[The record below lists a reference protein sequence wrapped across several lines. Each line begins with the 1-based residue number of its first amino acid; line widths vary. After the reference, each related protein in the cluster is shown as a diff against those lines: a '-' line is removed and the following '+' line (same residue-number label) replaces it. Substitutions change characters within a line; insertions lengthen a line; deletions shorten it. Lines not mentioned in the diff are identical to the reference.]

1 MRRLLIPFLLIV
13 LLLGLTACQATP
25 AGVAAPRPALSGG
38 IIVWYGTDEAD
49 RQIWEA
55 IFDNFTQIYPEV
67 TILADA
73 VPQDEL
79 LGRYERTSAMGL
91 GPDLLLGPHD
101 WLMPLADQGLIRPID
116 EALVAQDSFLSTTM
130 ETMRYNG
137 RLYGLPLTLHMNGL
151 YYNASLVETPVTN
164 LDEMLAQAAAGQG
177 TALTTTFDD
186 AFWGIQ
192 AFGGQVLDENG
203 AVVLYEGGMANWLAW
218 LKSAQDAPGMF
229 LNRDKTLMRQLFMDG
244 RVAYYVGSPD
254 ELPVLQEALGE
265 DNVRVST
272 LPAGPQGPAGPLLL
286 THGLFFNHASSA
298 EQVALAGQLA
308 AFMTSVEQS
317 TRLMRDAQVVPAN
330 QRVRIDPRL
339 YPVIAGFAVQSR
351 TAVALANTPQSVV
364 VREQGSDVYRLVLEG
379 VVPASDALLTFSQRI
394 NESFGLA
401 PAGADGTVVCGGPGT
416 VRLWHT
422 WTGDEENELVQIANL
437 YESLCPDAQIELT
450 AVNLESLS
458 DSLKATA
465 AGELPDLVLAP
476 HYLLPELVAQNLLNP
491 ITADVSGSLTQRF
504 MPTTVRAMTL
514 GTELYGLPLAQD
526 VNIFYYNSVRTT
538 DLPSTL
544 AELETQLEANRSL
557 ALPVNGLDGYWGISA
572 NGGVLLDDQGRIL
585 WDPQP
590 LIDWL
595 AGLRQVQDYQG
606 VVLNTSRDLTGALF
620 SSGSSDYFV
629 GRSGDL
635 PVLLSHLGSD
645 ALRVS
650 ILPAGPGGDA
660 RPLLFVDGFMFTG
673 GDKAQ
678 VGLALAFVDFA
689 TMDERQ
695 AELALFAGVLPVHVN
710 VTTQT
715 VPYLETLL
723 KQAQSGVLV
732 LPVFMQPDVLALAT
746 DMYQDVLTGRA
757 TPIEAACS
765 YILAVNQANGLDVT
779 EADLA
784 AVCQAGAAGAGDNG

>member
-272 LPAGPQGPAGPLLL
+272 LPAGPQGP
-286 THGLFFNHASSA
+286 
-298 EQVALAGQLA
+298 
-308 AFMTSVEQS
+308 
-317 TRLMRDAQVVPAN
+317 
-330 QRVRIDPRL
+330 
-339 YPVIAGFAVQSR
+339 SR
-351 TAVALANTPQSVV
+351 
-364 VREQGSDVYRLVLEG
+364 
-379 VVPASDALLTFSQRI
+379 
-394 NESFGLA
+394 
-401 PAGADGTVVCGGPGT
+401 
-416 VRLWHT
+416 
-422 WTGDEENELVQIANL
+422 
-437 YESLCPDAQIELT
+437 
-450 AVNLESLS
+450 
-458 DSLKATA
+458 
-465 AGELPDLVLAP
+465 
-476 HYLLPELVAQNLLNP
+476 
-491 ITADVSGSLTQRF
+491 
-504 MPTTVRAMTL
+504 
-514 GTELYGLPLAQD
+514 
-526 VNIFYYNSVRTT
+526 
-538 DLPSTL
+538 
-544 AELETQLEANRSL
+544 
-557 ALPVNGLDGYWGISA
+557 
-572 NGGVLLDDQGRIL
+572 
-585 WDPQP
+585 
-590 LIDWL
+590 
-595 AGLRQVQDYQG
+595 
-606 VVLNTSRDLTGALF
+606 
-620 SSGSSDYFV
+620 
-629 GRSGDL
+629 
-635 PVLLSHLGSD
+635 
-645 ALRVS
+645 
-650 ILPAGPGGDA
+650 
-660 RPLLFVDGFMFTG
+660 
-673 GDKAQ
+673 
-678 VGLALAFVDFA
+678 
-689 TMDERQ
+689 
-695 AELALFAGVLPVHVN
+695 
-710 VTTQT
+710 
-715 VPYLETLL
+715 
-723 KQAQSGVLV
+723 
-732 LPVFMQPDVLALAT
+732 
-746 DMYQDVLTGRA
+746 
-757 TPIEAACS
+757 
-765 YILAVNQANGLDVT
+765 
-779 EADLA
+779 
-784 AVCQAGAAGAGDNG
+784 